1 MEQVTIQ
8 SPIKYLITIEI
19 MTIGYLTGSAE
30 VKYFP
35 QVLLGLAKFRIFPV
49 TENLT
54 PEGSV
59 TVVNGLGSSI
69 VERDGDQLTMLPDFF
84 KICNDFTWRFLQ

>member
-1 MEQVTIQ
+1 MTIG
-8 SPIKYLITIEI
+8 IL
-19 MTIGYLTGSAE
+19 TIGYLTGSTE

-49 TENLT
+49 TENLM

-59 TVVNGLGSSI
+59 TVVNVLGLNLLEGTTINLLYFLISSKSAMTSL
-69 VERDGDQLTMLPDFF
+69 GDS
-84 KICNDFTWRFLQ
+84 CNDFESLGINSA